1 MPVVSE
7 GIGGVYGV
15 SDCEDGSEVVT
26 SVVDAML
33 GTC

>member
-1 MPVVSE
+1 MPVVN
-7 GIGGVYGV
+7 GGTGGVYGV
-15 SDCEDGSEVVT
+15 SGCEDGSGVVT

>member
-7 GIGGVYGV
+7 AGGVYGV
-15 SDCEDGSEVVT
+15 SGCKDGSGVVT